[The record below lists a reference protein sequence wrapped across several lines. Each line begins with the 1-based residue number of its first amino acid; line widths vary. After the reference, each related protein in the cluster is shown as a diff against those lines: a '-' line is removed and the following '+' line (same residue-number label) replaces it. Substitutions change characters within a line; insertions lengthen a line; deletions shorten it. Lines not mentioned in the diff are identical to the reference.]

1 MSETSLP
8 LEPLSPATNETQP
21 EDRQSASD
29 RLSAADWALLALC
42 AAAAAA
48 YIFGHRLF
56 NGHLPGIG
64 LAVSH
69 WALTIAVL
77 VRAKLAGR
85 LCFRHNAQGVLL
97 LAVSLLL
104 GAWYGI
110 YADNILRAMNLPV
123 LAAAGC
129 LAVRSLT
136 GRVGREPLTISGIRE
151 GVFGSIPDLFRRWA
165 VPFKALRRS
174 GKRRPGAGAEL
185 MLGLVIAIP
194 VLSVAIWLLT
204 SADEVFGSFMQ
215 GGLDVIRHADGTGLM
230 KFIAALALTLML
242 FSWMLGALQRPRA
255 AAKAAPAEH
264 MFPELALSVT
274 TALLD
279 LVYAAFAAVQIRYLF
294 LGIHSVRMAG
304 GYAAYARS
312 GFFQLTALAFLT
324 ILWIGP
330 LLSSYKDSR
339 RLRALCGA
347 TALLTAVI
355 DISAFLR
362 MRMYIGAFGLS
373 LLRVL
378 TLWAMAMILLSL
390 ILLAVKAVLPGR
402 RVFPALAAVVLC
414 TWTALNYAN
423 IDAIVARDQAA
434 RFNAG
439 LTDLASV
446 RELAADLSPDELP
459 CWALLD
465 DEAAR
470 QAADEAF
477 RSQVFPEDS
486 PSSYPSA
493 YDWSLTWSRVRP
505 VP

>member
-151 GVFGSIPDLFRRWA
+151 GVFGSIPDLFRRWGKQCHL
-165 VPFKALRRS
+165 PMRYNPRS
-174 GKRRPGAGAEL
+174 
-185 MLGLVIAIP
+185 
-194 VLSVAIWLLT
+194 
-204 SADEVFGSFMQ
+204 
-215 GGLDVIRHADGTGLM
+215 
-230 KFIAALALTLML
+230 
-242 FSWMLGALQRPRA
+242 
-255 AAKAAPAEH
+255 
-264 MFPELALSVT
+264 
-274 TALLD
+274 
-279 LVYAAFAAVQIRYLF
+279 
-294 LGIHSVRMAG
+294 
-304 GYAAYARS
+304 
-312 GFFQLTALAFLT
+312 
-324 ILWIGP
+324 
-330 LLSSYKDSR
+330 SR
-339 RLRALCGA
+339 R
-347 TALLTAVI
+347 
-355 DISAFLR
+355 
-362 MRMYIGAFGLS
+362 
-373 LLRVL
+373 
-378 TLWAMAMILLSL
+378 
-390 ILLAVKAVLPGR
+390 
-402 RVFPALAAVVLC
+402 
-414 TWTALNYAN
+414 
-423 IDAIVARDQAA
+423 
-434 RFNAG
+434 
-439 LTDLASV
+439 
-446 RELAADLSPDELP
+446 
-459 CWALLD
+459 
-465 DEAAR
+465 
-470 QAADEAF
+470 
-477 RSQVFPEDS
+477 
-486 PSSYPSA
+486 
-493 YDWSLTWSRVRP
+493 
-505 VP
+505 